1 MNEMR
6 LPEIEK
12 TVKETIEGKEV
23 EKEIYGDGS
32 YGIRNG
38 NEIKRYFPDDK
49 SKEQTYVFL
58 TGYYYLAEEKL
69 SDGTVHRWYSNGL
82 SSLEKL
88 PDGTVREWFDDGQIS
103 HEKLPDGTETKY
115 DFNGEI
121 RYHATDGVEDTK
133 EYRIAQRVK
142 NRKQQVLDKLK
153 DKPKLQNVIEKV
165 AENKIFNKIA
175 MAKSNLKETVIE
187 KAKSVR
193 RALLLAKNRRMYR
206 N

>member
-1 MNEMR
+1 MNLNEGFKTKFLEKEKMMNEMR

-69 SDGTVHRWYSNGL
+69 S
-82 SSLEKL
+82 
-88 PDGTVREWFDDGQIS
+88 DGTVREWFDDGQIS

>member
-69 SDGTVHRWYSNGL
+69 S
-82 SSLEKL
+82 
-88 PDGTVREWFDDGQIS
+88 DGTVREWFDDGQIS